1 MGGQAMRRAGSGG
14 TNKRG
19 LLWLQW
25 LRETRISSS
34 FETLYTRKGHGDEDR
49 RQRPW
54 HSRET
59 KGQGSPKSPY
69 HQDLS

>member
-49 RQRPW
+49 RQRP
-54 HSRET
+54 
-59 KGQGSPKSPY
+59 
-69 HQDLS
+69 